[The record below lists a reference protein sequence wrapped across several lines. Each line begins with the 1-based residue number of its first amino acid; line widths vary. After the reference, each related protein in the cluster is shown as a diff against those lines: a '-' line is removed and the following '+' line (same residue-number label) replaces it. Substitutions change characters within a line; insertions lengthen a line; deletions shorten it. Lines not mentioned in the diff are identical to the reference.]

1 MKNIQTFESY
11 LNEADKNEKWQVIF
25 NSDYRDDA
33 PYTLEY
39 QDTKIEADKWTKSHG
54 YEYDSEWFNPRK
66 NDYEFKTFYRYHNP
80 EDNDSYTGYEVKKIN

>member
-25 NSDYRDDA
+25 NSDYRDDS

-39 QDTKIEADKWTKSHG
+39 
-54 YEYDSEWFNPRK
+54 
-66 NDYEFKTFYRYHNP
+66 
-80 EDNDSYTGYEVKKIN
+80 